1 MRCPIDHVCAGGRS
15 TSVRR
20 RGVSLL
26 ESVIS
31 VAILF
36 IAVISINQLLDQA
49 GQQAERVRQQSI
61 AAQLCQSKLAEVVA
75 GIVPLSSQNGEFEE
89 LPGWEWSVDAE
100 QHDIS
105 GLWRVRV
112 SVRRQG
118 DEVAAASLDQFVLDP
133 SKRGSALDSASPSGT
148 DSTGSGSSPS
158 TSSGMTN

>member
-1 MRCPIDHVCAGGRS
+1 
-15 TSVRR
+15 
-20 RGVSLL
+20 
-26 ESVIS
+26 
-31 VAILF
+31 
-36 IAVISINQLLDQA
+36 ISINQLLDQA

-105 GLWRVRV
+105 SLWRVRV
-112 SVRRQG
+112 SVPRHG
-118 DEVAAASLDQFVLDP
+118 DEVAAAALAQCARDA
-133 SKRGSALDSASPSGT
+133 SKRGSAPDWASPSGA

-158 TSSGMTN
+158 SGTTTQPSTTTPSAPATGGTTTRPATGGSTAPTTGGATTRPSTT